1 MTLYDLQAPFVAQ
14 PRAAKASVYPILPRQ
29 IHRRLR
35 HPARPRS
42 GRCPRT
48 PPPYDLRDAAM
59 QPNLGPPEPSVGQK
73 TAELLFEAASA
84 RATPPQ
90 LSTPPHCPFWTAPA
104 GLRGPGPESRGCTSY
119 STARKVPRTPVC
131 RKMPVAIFLGGPRA
145 KSCQYVKGRGFGSER
160 RGQDLRV
167 PLRLEEEGP
176 GAQRQ
181 TFSFGFL
188 RAHSVIQALG
198 MECHSFGLLRG

>member
-1 MTLYDLQAPFVAQ
+1 M
-14 PRAAKASVYPILPRQ
+14 SILRV
-29 IHRRLR
+29 
-35 HPARPRS
+35 S
-42 GRCPRT
+42 WS
-48 PPPYDLRDAAM
+48 
-59 QPNLGPPEPSVGQK
+59 EPSVGQK

-90 LSTPPHCPFWTAPA
+90 LSTPPHCPFWRAPA

-145 KSCQYVKGRGFGSER
+145 KSYQYVKGRGFGSER